1 MMQIGN
7 YHFPHG
13 LVLAPMAGVTDS
25 PFRALCKSFGAELV
39 VSEMISAKGMH
50 YKDKKTNLLAAYKPE
65 EMPIAIQLFGSDPDI
80 MAEAATLLCALP
92 DPPQIIDVNMGC
104 PMKKIVSNGD
114 GSALMRTP
122 DLAGKIIEKM
132 VKAVSIPVT
141 VKFRTGWD
149 EAHKNAPE
157 FAKQMEAAGAT
168 AITIH
173 GRTKEQLYAPP
184 VDLSSIENVCKAVSI
199 PVIGNGSIETVADA
213 KQMLSLGCQGIA
225 LGRSACGKPWLFAQ
239 IAQYLDGKNYTE
251 PTLETRFQVA
261 KKHLALAIEAKG
273 EWTAV
278 REMRWHLAKYLYGLK
293 GAASA
298 RDAINH
304 AESGNALEAIL
315 DEIIEMQD

>member
-25 PFRALCKSFGAELV
+25 SFRFLCKSFGAELV

-50 YKDKKTNLLAAYKPE
+50 YSDKKTKALAAYRME
-65 EMPIAIQLFGSDPDI
+65 EAPIAIQLFGSDPDI
-80 MAEAATLLCALP
+80 MAEAATMLLDLP
-92 DPPQIIDVNMGC
+92 MPPQIIDVNMGC

-114 GSALMRTP
+114 GSALMRNP
-122 DLAGKIIEKM
+122 DLASQIIEQM
-132 VKAVSIPVT
+132 VKSVSTPIT

-149 EAHKNAPE
+149 ESHKNAVD
-157 FAKQMEAAGAT
+157 FAKRMEAAGAA

-184 VDLSSIENVCKAVSI
+184 VDLITIEAVCNSVQI
-199 PVIGNGSIETVADA
+199 PVIGNGSIETVSDA
-213 KQMLSLGCQGIA
+213 KRMYDLGCDGIA
-225 LGRSACGKPWLFAQ
+225 LARGACGKPWLFSQ
-239 IAQYLDGKNYTE
+239 IKNYLDGESWKE
-251 PTLETRFQVA
+251 PSVAERFAIA
-261 KKHLALAIEAKG
+261 KQHLKLVIQEKG
-273 EWTAV
+273 EGIAV

-293 GAASA
+293 GASSA

-304 AESGNALEAIL
+304 AESGQAIEHIL
-315 DEIIEMQD
+315 DEMVAIQS